1 MSNIMELPRGERLI
15 SLYQYFPRGEQN
27 AVSIRPYPI
36 AEASKH
42 EVANHQ

>member
-1 MSNIMELPRGERLI
+1 MSLIDILLKKENIELTHVFVNFI
-15 SLYQYFPRGEQN
+15 
-27 AVSIRPYPI
+27 VSIRPYPI